1 MQSVNTGL
9 EQRLENHKWQLASIK
24 ALASVKR
31 PQKEFKPHVIPL
43 SSNDSPSNQ
52 LVKRK
57 IQATL
62 DTVDDSLSPVEYD
75 LSLIDD
81 PLWRKICYHI
91 EGMMGSLSVSKI
103 WECKLGSFSFE
114 THDIEVYCQTEETA
128 QFLQEYAFVILG
140 ELKQYF
146 PTLKELK
153 VSQAHLVQ

>member
-9 EQRLENHKWQLASIK
+9 EQRLENHKWQLDSIK

-103 WECKLGSFSFE
+103 WKCKLGSFPFE
-114 THDIEVYCQTEETA
+114 ENNIEVYCQTEETA

>member
-1 MQSVNTGL
+1 MQNVNTRL

-31 PQKEFKPHVIPL
+31 PQEEFKPYVIPL
-43 SSNDSPSNQ
+43 SLNDIPSNQ
-52 LVKRK
+52 FLKRK
-57 IQATL
+57 SQTAL
-62 DTVDDSLSPVEYD
+62 DTIGESPSQVEYD

-81 PLWRKICYHI
+81 PLWRKICCYI
-91 EGMMGSLSVSKI
+91 EDMMGSLSVSKI

-114 THDIEVYCQTEETA
+114 EDNIEIYCQTKETA

-140 ELKQYF
+140 GLKQYF

-153 VSQAHLVQ
+153 VSQINSAR